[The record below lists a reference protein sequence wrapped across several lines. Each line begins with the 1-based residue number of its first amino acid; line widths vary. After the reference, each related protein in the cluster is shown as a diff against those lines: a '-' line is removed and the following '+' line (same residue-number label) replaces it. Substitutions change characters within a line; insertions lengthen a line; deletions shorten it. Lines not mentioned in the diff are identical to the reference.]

1 MLENYTDRAKDMMS
15 DAQNILRRYKHSQL
29 DTEHLLIAMLEDN
42 DGIVTKI
49 LGHLNTDIGIV
60 KRVIETNLA
69 STSRTQSSGGREQQI
84 YITPRMK
91 RILDISESE
100 AQRLRDEF
108 VGVEHIF
115 IAIIKEGD
123 SPSSRALATQRV
135 DIERVYQALA
145 HFRKG
150 SRSDSP
156 ASDTGNSIIGKYT
169 RDLTSLAKDG
179 RIDPVIGRSEEVD
192 RVIQV
197 LARRSKNNPVL
208 IGDPGV
214 GKTAIVEGLA
224 QKIVDG
230 AVPEALRGKTLLTL
244 DLGAL
249 IAGAKF
255 RGEFEERLKGV
266 VDAVRE
272 AAGQIILFIDELH
285 TVVGAG
291 AAEGS
296 LDASNLLKPALARG
310 ELQCIGA
317 TTINE
322 YRKYIEKD
330 AALERRF
337 QPVYVG
343 EPSIADTI
351 AIIEGL
357 RPKYEQHHQVKIT
370 DEAIK
375 AAVVLSSRYITER
388 FLPDKAIDLVDEASS
403 KVRMSLSAIP
413 DDIRQMERSL
423 EDLLQRGKDAV
434 ERMAYEDAAR
444 LRDEEH
450 MLRDA
455 YLQRRREWEDTTGV
469 HRVVGEND
477 IAGVVA
483 RITGV
488 PVQRM
493 LEEEAAKLLHLEDRL
508 HERVVGQER
517 AISALA
523 EAIRR
528 SRVGLSDSKRPIGS
542 FLFLGPTG
550 VGKTEVAKG
559 LAELLFDD
567 EGALVRVDMSEY
579 MEKHSVAR
587 LIGAPPGYVGHEDG
601 GQLTEAVRKRPYR
614 VVLLDEIEKAHP
626 DVWNILLQILD
637 DGRLTDGHGR
647 VVSFRNTVILMT
659 SNIGSQEIQDAIRSG
674 IDPEKAALRALT
686 GVIRPELINRI
697 DEIIPFSGLTEDD
710 LLKIV
715 NLLLSK
721 TVMALSERNIH
732 ISFTSE
738 AKRSLV
744 SLGFDP
750 VYGAR
755 PLKRTIQRH
764 VDNLL
769 STAILRGDIKPGDS
783 VTFDVGDTSPFE
795 IQLATKQG

>member
-1 MLENYTDRAKDMMS
+1 MLENYTDRAKDLMS

-29 DTEHLLIAMLEDN
+29 DTEHLLVAMLEDT
-42 DGIVTKI
+42 DGIVTKL
-49 LGHLNTDIGIV
+49 LGHLNTDITAV

-91 RILDISESE
+91 RILDISETE

-123 SPSSRALATQRV
+123 SASSRALSAQRV
-135 DIERVYQALA
+135 DLERVYQALA
-145 HFRKG
+145 QLRKG
-150 SRSDSP
+150 TRSDSP
-156 ASDTGNSIIGKYT
+156 AADVGNSIIGRYT
-169 RDLTSLAKDG
+169 RDLTALAKAG
-179 RIDPVIGRSEEVD
+179 RIDPVIGRSDEVD

-230 AVPEALRGKTLLTL
+230 AVPDALRGKTLLTL

-266 VDAVRE
+266 VDAVRD

-343 EPSIADTI
+343 EPTIVDTI

-375 AAVVLSSRYITER
+375 AAVLLSSRYITER
-388 FLPDKAIDLVDEASS
+388 FLPDKAIDLVDEAAS
-403 KVRMSLSAIP
+403 KVRMSLSAVP
-413 DDIRQMERSL
+413 VELQQMEKSL
-423 EDLLQRGKDAV
+423 EDLLKRGKDAV
-434 ERMAYEDAAR
+434 DRMAYEEAAQ
-444 LRDEEH
+444 LRDEEAA
-450 MLRDA
+450 LRET
-455 YLQRRREWEDTTGV
+455 YSQHRRDWEDTTGA
-469 HRVVGEND
+469 HRIVGEND

-488 PVQRM
+488 PIQRM

-508 HERVVGQER
+508 HERVIGQDR
-517 AISALA
+517 AITALA

-528 SRVGLSDSKRPIGS
+528 SRVGLSDPKRPIGS

-626 DVWNILLQILD
+626 DVWNILLQVLD
-637 DGRLTDGHGR
+637 DGRLTDGQGR

-659 SNIGSQEIQDAIRSG
+659 SNLGSQEIQDAIRSG
-674 IDPEKAALRALT
+674 GDPEKAALRALT
-686 GVIRPELINRI
+686 GIIRPELINRI
-697 DEIIPFSGLTEDD
+697 DEIIPFAGLTEGD

-715 NLLLSK
+715 DLLLQRTIS
-721 TVMALSERNIH
+721 ALLERSITL
-732 ISFTSE
+732 SFTPE
-738 AKRSLV
+738 AKQSLV
-744 SLGFDP
+744 TLGFDP

-755 PLKRTIQRH
+755 PLKRTIQRQ
-764 VDNLL
+764 VDNVL
-769 STAILRGDIKPGDS
+769 STAILRGDVKPND
-783 VTFDVGDTSPFE
+783 VVVFDVGADRPFE
-795 IQLATKQG
+795 IHIQNR

>member
-1 MLENYTDRAKDMMS
+1 MLENYTDRAKDLMS

-29 DTEHLLIAMLEDN
+29 DTEHLLVAMLEDT
-42 DGIVTKI
+42 DGIVTKL
-49 LGHLNTDIGIV
+49 LGHLNTDITAV

-123 SPSSRALATQRV
+123 SASSRALSAQRV
-135 DIERVYQALA
+135 DLERVYQALA
-145 HFRKG
+145 QLRKG
-150 SRSDSP
+150 TRSDSP
-156 ASDTGNSIIGKYT
+156 TADVGNSIIGRYT
-169 RDLTSLAKDG
+169 RDLTALAKAG
-179 RIDPVIGRSEEVD
+179 RIDPVIGRSDEVD

-230 AVPEALRGKTLLTL
+230 AVPDALRGKTLLTL

-266 VDAVRE
+266 VDAVRD

-343 EPSIADTI
+343 EPTIVDTI

-375 AAVVLSSRYITER
+375 AAVLLSSRYITER
-388 FLPDKAIDLVDEASS
+388 FLPDKAIDLVDEAAS
-403 KVRMSLSAIP
+403 KVRMSLSAVP
-413 DDIRQMERSL
+413 VELQQMEKSL
-423 EDLLQRGKDAV
+423 EDLLKRGKDAV
-434 ERMAYEDAAR
+434 DRMAYEEAAQ
-444 LRDEEH
+444 LRDEEAA
-450 MLRDA
+450 LRET
-455 YLQRRREWEDTTGV
+455 YSQHRRDWEDTTGA
-469 HRVVGEND
+469 HRIVGEND

-488 PVQRM
+488 PIQRM

-508 HERVVGQER
+508 HERVIGQER
-517 AISALA
+517 AITALA

-528 SRVGLSDSKRPIGS
+528 SRVGLSDPKRPIGS

-626 DVWNILLQILD
+626 DVWNILLQVLD
-637 DGRLTDGHGR
+637 DGRLTDGQGR
-647 VVSFRNTVILMT
+647 VVSCRNTVILMT
-659 SNIGSQEIQDAIRSG
+659 SNLGSQEIQDAIRSG
-674 IDPEKAALRALT
+674 GDPEKAALRALT
-686 GVIRPELINRI
+686 GIIRPELINRI
-697 DEIIPFSGLTEDD
+697 DEIIPFAGLTESD

-715 NLLLSK
+715 DLLLQRTIS
-721 TVMALSERNIH
+721 ALLERSITL
-732 ISFTSE
+732 SFTPE
-738 AKRSLV
+738 AKQSLV
-744 SLGFDP
+744 TLGFDP

-755 PLKRTIQRH
+755 PLKRTIQRQ
-764 VDNLL
+764 VDNVL
-769 STAILRGDIKPGDS
+769 STAILRGDVKPND
-783 VTFDVGDTSPFE
+783 VVVFDVGADRPFDIH
-795 IQLATKQG
+795 IQNR

>member
-1 MLENYTDRAKDMMS
+1 MLENYTDRAKDLMS

-29 DTEHLLIAMLEDN
+29 DTEHLLVAMLEDT
-42 DGIVTKI
+42 DGIVTKL
-49 LGHLNTDIGIV
+49 LGNLNTDITSV

-123 SPSSRALATQRV
+123 SASSRALIAQRV

-145 HFRKG
+145 QLRKG
-150 SRSDSP
+150 TRSDSP
-156 ASDTGNSIIGKYT
+156 AADVGNSIIGRYT
-169 RDLTSLAKDG
+169 RDLTALAKAG
-179 RIDPVIGRSEEVD
+179 RIDPVIGRSDEVD

-230 AVPEALRGKTLLTL
+230 AVPDALRGKTLLTL

-266 VDAVRE
+266 VDAVRD

-343 EPSIADTI
+343 EPTIDDTI

-375 AAVVLSSRYITER
+375 AAVLLSSRYITER
-388 FLPDKAIDLVDEASS
+388 FLPDKAIDLVDEAAS
-403 KVRMSLSAIP
+403 KVRMSLSAVP
-413 DDIRQMERSL
+413 VELQQMEKSL
-423 EDLLQRGKDAV
+423 EDLLKRGKDAV
-434 ERMAYEDAAR
+434 DRMAYEEAAR
-444 LRDEEH
+444 LRDEEAA
-450 MLRDA
+450 LRET
-455 YLQRRREWEDTTGV
+455 YSQHRRDWEDSTGANKI
-469 HRVVGEND
+469 VGEND

-488 PVQRM
+488 PIQRM

-508 HERVVGQER
+508 HERVIGQDR
-517 AISALA
+517 AITALA

-528 SRVGLSDSKRPIGS
+528 SRVGLSDPKRPIGS

-626 DVWNILLQILD
+626 DVWNILLQVLD
-637 DGRLTDGHGR
+637 DGRLTDGQGR

-659 SNIGSQEIQDAIRSG
+659 SNLGSQEIQDAIRSG
-674 IDPEKAALRALT
+674 GDPEKAALRALT
-686 GVIRPELINRI
+686 GIIRPELINRI
-697 DEIIPFSGLTEDD
+697 DEIIPFAGLTEND
-710 LLKIV
+710 LLKIID
-715 NLLLSK
+715 LLLQRTIS
-721 TVMALSERNIH
+721 ALLERSITL
-732 ISFTSE
+732 SFTAE
-738 AKRSLV
+738 AKQSLV
-744 SLGFDP
+744 TLGFDP

-755 PLKRTIQRH
+755 PLKRTIQRQ
-764 VDNLL
+764 VDNVL
-769 STAILRGDIKPGDS
+769 STAILRGDVKPND
-783 VTFDVGDTSPFE
+783 VVLFDVGTERPFE
-795 IQLATKQG
+795 IRIQNR

>member
-1 MLENYTDRAKDMMS
+1 MLENYTDRAKDLMS
-15 DAQNILRRYKHSQL
+15 DAQSILRRYKHSQL
-29 DTEHLLIAMLEDN
+29 DTEHLLVAMLEDT
-42 DGIVTKI
+42 DGIVTKL
-49 LGHLNTDIGIV
+49 LGHLNTDITAV

-91 RILDISESE
+91 RILDISETE

-123 SPSSRALATQRV
+123 SASSRALSAQRV
-135 DIERVYQALA
+135 DLERVYQALA
-145 HFRKG
+145 QLRKG
-150 SRSDSP
+150 TRSDSP
-156 ASDTGNSIIGKYT
+156 AADVGNSIIGRYT
-169 RDLTSLAKDG
+169 RDLTALAKAG
-179 RIDPVIGRSEEVD
+179 RIDPVIGRSDEVD

-230 AVPEALRGKTLLTL
+230 AVPDALRGKTLLTL

-266 VDAVRE
+266 VDAVRD

-343 EPSIADTI
+343 EPTIVDTI

-375 AAVVLSSRYITER
+375 AAVLLSSRYITER
-388 FLPDKAIDLVDEASS
+388 FLPDKAIDLVDEAAS
-403 KVRMSLSAIP
+403 KVRMSLSAVP
-413 DDIRQMERSL
+413 VELQQMEKSL
-423 EDLLQRGKDAV
+423 EDLLKRGKDAV
-434 ERMAYEDAAR
+434 DRMAYEEAAQ
-444 LRDEEH
+444 LRDEEAA
-450 MLRDA
+450 LRET
-455 YLQRRREWEDTTGV
+455 YSQHRRDWEDTTGA
-469 HRVVGEND
+469 HRIVGEND

-488 PVQRM
+488 PIQRM

-508 HERVVGQER
+508 HERVVGQDR
-517 AISALA
+517 AITALA

-528 SRVGLSDSKRPIGS
+528 SRVGLSDPKRPIGS

-626 DVWNILLQILD
+626 DVWNILLQVLD
-637 DGRLTDGHGR
+637 DGRLTDGQGR

-659 SNIGSQEIQDAIRSG
+659 SNLGSQEIQDAIRSG
-674 IDPEKAALRALT
+674 GDPEKAALRALT
-686 GVIRPELINRI
+686 GIIRPELINRI
-697 DEIIPFSGLTEDD
+697 DEIIPFAGLTESD

-715 NLLLSK
+715 DLLLQRTIS
-721 TVMALSERNIH
+721 ALLERSITL
-732 ISFTSE
+732 SFTAE
-738 AKRSLV
+738 AKQSLV
-744 SLGFDP
+744 TLGFDP

-755 PLKRTIQRH
+755 PLKRTIQRQ
-764 VDNLL
+764 VDNVL
-769 STAILRGDIKPGDS
+769 STAILRGDVKPND
-783 VTFDVGDTSPFE
+783 VVVFDVGADRPFDIH
-795 IQLATKQG
+795 IQNR

>member
-1 MLENYTDRAKDMMS
+1 MLENYTDRAKDLMS

-29 DTEHLLIAMLEDN
+29 DTEHLLVAMLEDT
-42 DGIVTKI
+42 DGIVTKL
-49 LGHLNTDIGIV
+49 LGQLNTDITAV

-91 RILDISESE
+91 RILDIAESE

-123 SPSSRALATQRV
+123 SPSSRALVAQRV

-145 HFRKG
+145 QLRKG
-150 SRSDSP
+150 TRSDSP
-156 ASDTGNSIIGKYT
+156 AADTGNSIIGRYT
-169 RDLTSLAKDG
+169 RDLTALAKDG

-230 AVPEALRGKTLLTL
+230 AVPDALRGKTLLTL

-266 VDAVRE
+266 VDAVRD

-343 EPSIADTI
+343 EPTIDDTI

-375 AAVVLSSRYITER
+375 AAVLLSSRYITDR
-388 FLPDKAIDLVDEASS
+388 FLPDKAIDLVDEAAS
-403 KVRMSLSAIP
+403 KVRMSLSAVPIELQ
-413 DDIRQMERSL
+413 QMEKSL
-423 EDLLQRGKDAV
+423 EDLLKRGKDAV
-434 ERMAYEDAAR
+434 DRMAYEEAAQ
-444 LRDEEH
+444 LRDEESA
-450 MLRDA
+450 LRET
-455 YLQRRREWEDTTGV
+455 YSKRRREWEDTTGV
-469 HRVVGEND
+469 HRIVGEND

-488 PVQRM
+488 PIQRM

-508 HERVVGQER
+508 HERVIGQDR
-517 AISALA
+517 AITALA

-528 SRVGLSDSKRPIGS
+528 SRVGLSDPKRPIGS

-626 DVWNILLQILD
+626 DVWNILLQVLD

-659 SNIGSQEIQDAIRSG
+659 SNIGSQEIQDAIRAG
-674 IDPEKAALRALT
+674 RDPEKAALSALT

-697 DEIIPFSGLTEDD
+697 DEIIPFAGLTEND

-715 NLLLSK
+715 DLLLLR
-721 TVMALSERNIH
+721 TVAALAERSITL
-732 ISFTSE
+732 SFTAE
-738 AKRSLV
+738 AKQSLV
-744 SLGFDP
+744 TLGFDP

-755 PLKRTIQRH
+755 PLRRTIQRH

-769 STAILRGDIKPGDS
+769 STAILRGDVKPGDA
-783 VTFDVGDTSPFE
+783 VTFDVGTEKPFHLQ
-795 IQLATKQG
+795 IHNRS

>member
-1 MLENYTDRAKDMMS
+1 MLENYTDRAKDLMS

-29 DTEHLLIAMLEDN
+29 DTEHLLVAMLEDT
-42 DGIVTKI
+42 DGIVTKL
-49 LGHLNTDIGIV
+49 LGHLNTDITAV
-60 KRVIETNLA
+60 KGVIETNLA

-91 RILDISESE
+91 RILDIAESE

-123 SPSSRALATQRV
+123 SPSSRALVAQRV

-145 HFRKG
+145 QLRKG
-150 SRSDSP
+150 TRSDSP
-156 ASDTGNSIIGKYT
+156 AADVGNSIIGRYT
-169 RDLTSLAKDG
+169 RDLTALAKAG

-230 AVPEALRGKTLLTL
+230 AVPDALRGKTLLTL

-266 VDAVRE
+266 VDAVRD

-343 EPSIADTI
+343 EPTIVDTI

-375 AAVVLSSRYITER
+375 AAVLLSSRYITDR
-388 FLPDKAIDLVDEASS
+388 FLPDKAIDLVDEAAS
-403 KVRMSLSAIP
+403 KVRMSLSAVP
-413 DDIRQMERSL
+413 VELQQMEKSL
-423 EDLLQRGKDAV
+423 EDLLKRGKDAV
-434 ERMAYEDAAR
+434 DRMAYEEAAQ
-444 LRDEEH
+444 LRDEESA
-450 MLRDA
+450 LRET
-455 YLQRRREWEDTTGV
+455 YSKRRREWEDTTGV
-469 HRVVGEND
+469 HRIVGEND

-488 PVQRM
+488 PIQRM

-508 HERVVGQER
+508 HERVIGQDR
-517 AISALA
+517 AITALA

-528 SRVGLSDSKRPIGS
+528 SRVGLSDPKRPIGS

-626 DVWNILLQILD
+626 DVWNILLQVLD

-659 SNIGSQEIQDAIRSG
+659 SNIGSQEIQDAIRAG
-674 IDPEKAALRALT
+674 RDPEKAALSALT
-686 GVIRPELINRI
+686 GIIRPELINRI
-697 DEIIPFSGLTEDD
+697 DEIIPFAGLTEND

-715 NLLLSK
+715 DLMLLR
-721 TVMALSERNIH
+721 TVAALAERSITL
-732 ISFTSE
+732 SFTAE
-738 AKRSLV
+738 AKQSLV
-744 SLGFDP
+744 TLGFDP

-755 PLKRTIQRH
+755 PLRRTIQRH

-769 STAILRGDIKPGDS
+769 STAILRGDVKPGDA
-783 VTFDVGDTSPFE
+783 VTFDVGADKPFHLQ
-795 IQLATKQG
+795 IHNR

>member
-29 DTEHLLIAMLEDN
+29 DTEHLLIAMLEDT
-42 DGIVTKI
+42 DGIITKI
-49 LGHLNTDIGIV
+49 LSHLHTDIVAV

-91 RILDISESE
+91 RILDIAESE

-115 IAIIKEGD
+115 IAIMKEGD
-123 SPSSRALATQRV
+123 SPSSRALTNQRV

-145 HFRKG
+145 QIRKG
-150 SRSDSP
+150 SRSDSTAADP
-156 ASDTGNSIIGKYT
+156 GNSILGKYT
-169 RDLTSLAKDG
+169 RDLTALAKEG
-179 RIDPVIGRSEEVD
+179 RIDPVIGRNEEVD

-197 LARRSKNNPVL
+197 LGRRSKNNPVL

-266 VDAVRE
+266 VDAVRD
-272 AAGQIILFIDELH
+272 AAGQVVLFIDELH

-343 EPSIADTI
+343 EPSVDDTI
-351 AIIEGL
+351 AIIQGL

-375 AAVVLSSRYITER
+375 AAVLLSSRYITER
-388 FLPDKAIDLVDEASS
+388 FLPDKAIDLVDEAAS
-403 KVRMSLSAIP
+403 KVRMSLSAMP
-413 DDIRQMERSL
+413 DELLQMEKSL
-423 EDLLQRGKDAV
+423 DDLLQRGKDAV
-434 ERMAYEDAAR
+434 DRMAYEDAAK

-450 MLRDA
+450 ALREN
-455 YLQRRREWEDTTGV
+455 YLQRRRIWEDTTGV
-469 HRVVGEND
+469 HRIVGEND

-488 PVQRM
+488 PIQRM

-508 HERVVGQER
+508 HERVIGQDR

-528 SRVGLSDSKRPIGS
+528 SRVGLSDPRRPIGS

-567 EGALVRVDMSEY
+567 GGALVRVDMSEY

-587 LIGAPPGYVGHEDG
+587 LIGAPPGYVGHEEG

-626 DVWNILLQILD
+626 DVWNILLQVLD
-637 DGRLTDGHGR
+637 DGRLTDGQGR
-647 VVSFRNTVILMT
+647 IVSFRNTVILMT
-659 SNIGSQEIQDAIRSG
+659 SNLGSHEIQEAIKSG
-674 IDPEKAALRALT
+674 DDPEKAALRALT
-686 GVIRPELINRI
+686 GIIRPELINRI
-697 DEIIPFSGLTEDD
+697 DEIIPFAGLTEAD

-715 NLLLSK
+715 DLLLSR
-721 TVMALSERNIH
+721 TVAALAERKITL
-732 ISFTSE
+732 SFTSA
-738 AKRSLV
+738 AKHSLV
-744 SLGFDP
+744 SMGFDP

-755 PLKRTIQRH
+755 PLKRTIQRQ

-769 STAILRGDIKPGDS
+769 STAILRGDVKPGDD
-783 VTFDVGDTSPFE
+783 VLFDVGTDRLFE
-795 IQLATKQG
+795 ITRNNN

>member
-1 MLENYTDRAKDMMS
+1 MLENYTDRAKDLMS

-29 DTEHLLIAMLEDN
+29 DTEHLLVAMLEDT
-42 DGIVTKI
+42 DGIVTKL
-49 LGHLNTDIGIV
+49 LGHLNTDITAV

-91 RILDISESE
+91 RILDIAESE

-123 SPSSRALATQRV
+123 SPSSRALVAQRV

-145 HFRKG
+145 QLRKG
-150 SRSDSP
+150 TRSDSP
-156 ASDTGNSIIGKYT
+156 AADTGNSIIGRYT
-169 RDLTSLAKDG
+169 RDLTALAKDG

-230 AVPEALRGKTLLTL
+230 AVPDALRGKTLLTL

-266 VDAVRE
+266 VDAVRD

-343 EPSIADTI
+343 EPTINDTI

-375 AAVVLSSRYITER
+375 AAVLLSSRYITDR
-388 FLPDKAIDLVDEASS
+388 FLPDKAIDLVDEAAS
-403 KVRMSLSAIP
+403 KVRMSLSAVPIELQ
-413 DDIRQMERSL
+413 QMEKSL
-423 EDLLQRGKDAV
+423 EDLLKRGKDAV
-434 ERMAYEDAAR
+434 DRMAYEEAAQ
-444 LRDEEH
+444 LRDEESA
-450 MLRDA
+450 LRET
-455 YLQRRREWEDTTGV
+455 YSKRRRDWDDTTGA
-469 HRVVGEND
+469 HRIVGEND

-488 PVQRM
+488 PIQRM

-508 HERVVGQER
+508 HERVIGQDR
-517 AISALA
+517 AITALA

-528 SRVGLSDSKRPIGS
+528 SRVGLSDPKRPIGS

-626 DVWNILLQILD
+626 DVWNILLQVLD

-659 SNIGSQEIQDAIRSG
+659 SNIGSQEIQDAIRAG
-674 IDPEKAALRALT
+674 RDPEKAALSALT

-697 DEIIPFSGLTEDD
+697 DEIIPFAGLTEND

-715 NLLLSK
+715 DLLLLR
-721 TVMALSERNIH
+721 TVAALAERSITL
-732 ISFTSE
+732 SFTAE
-738 AKRSLV
+738 AKQSLV
-744 SLGFDP
+744 TLGFDP

-755 PLKRTIQRH
+755 PLRRTIQRH

-769 STAILRGDIKPGDS
+769 STAILRGDVKPGDA
-783 VTFDVGDTSPFE
+783 VTFDVGTEKPFHLQ
-795 IQLATKQG
+795 IHNRS

>member
-1 MLENYTDRAKDMMS
+1 MLENYTDRAKDLMS
-15 DAQNILRRYKHSQL
+15 DAQNVLRRYKHSQL

-49 LGHLNTDIGIV
+49 LGHLNTDISVV
-60 KRVIETNLA
+60 KRVVETNLA
-69 STSRTQSSGGREQQI
+69 STSRTQTSGGREQQI

-91 RILDISESE
+91 RILDIAEGE

-123 SPSSRALATQRV
+123 SPSSRALTTQRV
-135 DIERVYQALA
+135 DIERVYQVLA
-145 HFRKG
+145 QLRKNV
-150 SRSDSP
+150 RSDSP
-156 ASDTGNSIIGKYT
+156 TVDAGNSIIGKYT
-169 RDLTSLAKDG
+169 RDLTALAKDG
-179 RIDPVIGRSEEVD
+179 RIDPVIGRGEEVD
-192 RVIQV
+192 RVVQV

-266 VDAVRE
+266 VDAVRD

-343 EPSIADTI
+343 EPSITDSI

-375 AAVVLSSRYITER
+375 AAVILSSRYITER

-413 DDIRQMERSL
+413 DDIRQMEKTL

-450 MLRDA
+450 SLRES
-455 YLQRRREWEDTTGV
+455 YLECLREWEDTTGV

-477 IAGVVA
+477 IAAVVA

-493 LEEEAAKLLHLEDRL
+493 LEEEASKLLHLEDRL
-508 HERVVGQER
+508 HERVIGQNR

-528 SRVGLSDSKRPIGS
+528 SRVGLSDPKRPIGS

-567 EGALVRVDMSEY
+567 EAALVRVDMSEY

-614 VVLLDEIEKAHP
+614 IVLLDEIEKAHP
-626 DVWNILLQILD
+626 DVWNILLQVLD
-637 DGRLTDGHGR
+637 DGRLTDGQGR

-659 SNIGSQEIQDAIRSG
+659 SNLGSHEIQEAIRSG
-674 IDPEKAALRALT
+674 ADPEKAALRAIN

-697 DEIIPFSGLTEDD
+697 DEIIPFTGLTEED
-710 LLKIV
+710 LFKIV

-721 TVMALSERNIH
+721 TVLALSERDIALS
-732 ISFTSE
+732 ITPA
-738 AKRSLV
+738 AKSSLV
-744 SLGFDP
+744 HLGFDP

-783 VTFDVGDTSPFE
+783 VLFDTDDVKPFE
-795 IQLATKQG
+795 LKVENR

>member
-1 MLENYTDRAKDMMS
+1 MLENYTDRAKDLMS

-29 DTEHLLIAMLEDN
+29 DTEHLLVAMLEDT
-42 DGIVTKI
+42 DGIVTKL
-49 LGHLNTDIGIV
+49 LGQLNTDITAV

-91 RILDISESE
+91 RILDIAESE

-123 SPSSRALATQRV
+123 SPSSRALVAQRV
-135 DIERVYQALA
+135 DIERVYHALA
-145 HFRKG
+145 QLRKG
-150 SRSDSP
+150 TRSDSP
-156 ASDTGNSIIGKYT
+156 AADTGNSIIGRYT
-169 RDLTSLAKDG
+169 RDLTALAKQG

-230 AVPEALRGKTLLTL
+230 AVPDALRGKTLLTL

-266 VDAVRE
+266 VDAVRD

-343 EPSIADTI
+343 EPTIVDTI

-375 AAVVLSSRYITER
+375 AAVLLSSRYITDR
-388 FLPDKAIDLVDEASS
+388 FLPDKAIDLVDEAAS
-403 KVRMSLSAIP
+403 KVRMSLSAVP
-413 DDIRQMERSL
+413 VELQQMEKSL
-423 EDLLQRGKDAV
+423 EDLLKRGKDAV
-434 ERMAYEDAAR
+434 DQMAYEEAAQ
-444 LRDEEH
+444 LRDEESA
-450 MLRDA
+450 LRET
-455 YLQRRREWEDTTGV
+455 YSKRRRDWEDTTGV
-469 HRVVGEND
+469 NRIVGEND

-488 PVQRM
+488 PIQRM

-508 HERVVGQER
+508 HERVIGQDR
-517 AISALA
+517 AITALA

-528 SRVGLSDSKRPIGS
+528 SRVGLSDPKRPIGS

-626 DVWNILLQILD
+626 DVWNILLQVLD

-659 SNIGSQEIQDAIRSG
+659 SNIGSQEIQDAIRAG
-674 IDPEKAALRALT
+674 RDPEKAALSALT

-697 DEIIPFSGLTEDD
+697 DEIIPFAGLTESD
-710 LLKIV
+710 LLKIIDLM
-715 NLLLSK
+715 LLR
-721 TVMALSERNIH
+721 TVAALAEQSITL
-732 ISFTSE
+732 SFTAE
-738 AKRSLV
+738 AKQSLV
-744 SLGFDP
+744 TLGFDP

-755 PLKRTIQRH
+755 PLRRTIQRH

-769 STAILRGDIKPGDS
+769 STAILRGDVKPGDAI
-783 VTFDVGDTSPFE
+783 TFDIGADRPFHLQ
-795 IQLATKQG
+795 IHNRS

>member
-1 MLENYTDRAKDMMS
+1 MLENYTDRAKDLMS

-29 DTEHLLIAMLEDN
+29 DTEHLLVAMLEDT
-42 DGIVTKI
+42 DGIVTKL
-49 LGHLNTDIGIV
+49 LGNLNTDITAV

-123 SPSSRALATQRV
+123 SPSSRALIAQRV

-145 HFRKG
+145 QLRKG
-150 SRSDSP
+150 TRSDSP
-156 ASDTGNSIIGKYT
+156 AADVGNSIIGRYT
-169 RDLTSLAKDG
+169 RDLTALAKAG
-179 RIDPVIGRSEEVD
+179 RIDPVIGRSDEVD

-230 AVPEALRGKTLLTL
+230 AVPDALRGKTLLTL

-266 VDAVRE
+266 VDAVRD

-343 EPSIADTI
+343 EPTLDDTI

-375 AAVVLSSRYITER
+375 AAVLLSSRYITER
-388 FLPDKAIDLVDEASS
+388 FLPDKAIDLVDEAAS
-403 KVRMSLSAIP
+403 KVRMSLSAVP
-413 DDIRQMERSL
+413 VELQQMEKSL
-423 EDLLQRGKDAV
+423 EDLLKRGKDAV
-434 ERMAYEDAAR
+434 DRMAYEEAAQ
-444 LRDEEH
+444 LRDEEAA
-450 MLRDA
+450 LRET
-455 YLQRRREWEDTTGV
+455 YSQHRRDWEDTTGA
-469 HRVVGEND
+469 HRIVGEND

-488 PVQRM
+488 PIQRM

-508 HERVVGQER
+508 HERVIGQER
-517 AISALA
+517 AITALA

-528 SRVGLSDSKRPIGS
+528 SRVGLSDPKRPIGS

-579 MEKHSVAR
+579 MEKHSVSR

-626 DVWNILLQILD
+626 DVWNILLQVLD
-637 DGRLTDGHGR
+637 DGRLTDGQGR

-659 SNIGSQEIQDAIRSG
+659 SNLGSQEIQDAIRSG
-674 IDPEKAALRALT
+674 GDPEKAALRALT
-686 GVIRPELINRI
+686 GIIRPELINRI
-697 DEIIPFSGLTEDD
+697 DEIIPFAGLTEND

-715 NLLLSK
+715 DLLLQRTIS
-721 TVMALSERNIH
+721 ALLERSITL
-732 ISFTSE
+732 SFTAE
-738 AKRSLV
+738 AKQSLV
-744 SLGFDP
+744 TLGFDP

-755 PLKRTIQRH
+755 PLKRTIQRQ
-764 VDNLL
+764 VDNVL
-769 STAILRGDIKPGDS
+769 STAILRGDVKPND
-783 VTFDVGDTSPFE
+783 VVVFDVGADRPFE
-795 IQLATKQG
+795 IRIQNR

>member
-1 MLENYTDRAKDMMS
+1 MLENYTDRAKDLMS

-29 DTEHLLIAMLEDN
+29 DTEHLLVAMLEDT
-42 DGIVTKI
+42 DGIVTKL
-49 LGHLNTDIGIV
+49 LGHLNTDITAV

-123 SPSSRALATQRV
+123 SASSRALSAQRV

-145 HFRKG
+145 QLRKG
-150 SRSDSP
+150 TRSDSP
-156 ASDTGNSIIGKYT
+156 AADVGNSIIGRYT
-169 RDLTSLAKDG
+169 RDLTALAKAG
-179 RIDPVIGRSEEVD
+179 RIDPVIGRSDEVD

-230 AVPEALRGKTLLTL
+230 AVPDALRGKTLLTL

-266 VDAVRE
+266 VDAVRD

-343 EPSIADTI
+343 EPTIVDTI

-375 AAVVLSSRYITER
+375 AAVLLSSRYITER
-388 FLPDKAIDLVDEASS
+388 FLPDKAIDLVDEAAS
-403 KVRMSLSAIP
+403 KVRMSLSAVP
-413 DDIRQMERSL
+413 VELQQMEKSL
-423 EDLLQRGKDAV
+423 EDLLKRGKDAV
-434 ERMAYEDAAR
+434 DRMAYEEAAR
-444 LRDEEH
+444 LRDEEAA
-450 MLRDA
+450 LRET
-455 YLQRRREWEDTTGV
+455 YSQHRRNWEDTTGA
-469 HRVVGEND
+469 HRIVGEND

-488 PVQRM
+488 PIQRM

-508 HERVVGQER
+508 HERVIGQDR
-517 AISALA
+517 AITALA

-528 SRVGLSDSKRPIGS
+528 SRVGLSDPKRPIGS

-626 DVWNILLQILD
+626 DVWNILLQVLD
-637 DGRLTDGHGR
+637 DGRLTDGQGR

-659 SNIGSQEIQDAIRSG
+659 SNLGSQEIQDAIRSG
-674 IDPEKAALRALT
+674 GDPEKAALRALT
-686 GVIRPELINRI
+686 GIIRPELINRI
-697 DEIIPFSGLTEDD
+697 DEIIPFAGLTEND

-715 NLLLSK
+715 DLLLQRTIS
-721 TVMALSERNIH
+721 ALLERSITL
-732 ISFTSE
+732 SFTAE
-738 AKRSLV
+738 AKQSLV
-744 SLGFDP
+744 TLGFDP

-755 PLKRTIQRH
+755 PLKRTIQRQ
-764 VDNLL
+764 VDNVL
-769 STAILRGDIKPGDS
+769 STAILRGDVKPND
-783 VTFDVGDTSPFE
+783 VVVFDVGADRPFDIH
-795 IQLATKQG
+795 IQNR

>member
-1 MLENYTDRAKDMMS
+1 MLENYTDRAKDLMS

-29 DTEHLLIAMLEDN
+29 DTEHLLVAMLEDT
-42 DGIVTKI
+42 DGIVTKL
-49 LGHLNTDIGIV
+49 LGHLNTDITAV

-123 SPSSRALATQRV
+123 SASSRALSAQRV
-135 DIERVYQALA
+135 DLERVYQALA
-145 HFRKG
+145 QLRKG
-150 SRSDSP
+150 TRSDSP
-156 ASDTGNSIIGKYT
+156 AADVGNSIIGRYT
-169 RDLTSLAKDG
+169 RDLTALAKAG
-179 RIDPVIGRSEEVD
+179 RIDPVIGRSDEVD

-230 AVPEALRGKTLLTL
+230 AVPDALRGKTLLTL

-266 VDAVRE
+266 VDAVRD

-343 EPSIADTI
+343 EPTIDDTI

-375 AAVVLSSRYITER
+375 AAVLLSSRYITER
-388 FLPDKAIDLVDEASS
+388 FLPDKAIDLVDEAAS
-403 KVRMSLSAIP
+403 KVRMSLSAVP
-413 DDIRQMERSL
+413 VELQQMEKSL
-423 EDLLQRGKDAV
+423 EDLLKRGKDAV
-434 ERMAYEDAAR
+434 DRMAYEEAAR
-444 LRDEEH
+444 LRDEEAA
-450 MLRDA
+450 LRET
-455 YLQRRREWEDTTGV
+455 YSQHRRDWEDSTGANKI
-469 HRVVGEND
+469 VGEND

-488 PVQRM
+488 PIQRM

-508 HERVVGQER
+508 HERVIGQER
-517 AISALA
+517 AITALA

-528 SRVGLSDSKRPIGS
+528 SRVGLSDPKRPIGS

-567 EGALVRVDMSEY
+567 EGAIVRVDMSEY
-579 MEKHSVAR
+579 MEKHSVSR

-626 DVWNILLQILD
+626 DVWNILLQVLD
-637 DGRLTDGHGR
+637 DGRLTDGQGR

-659 SNIGSQEIQDAIRSG
+659 SNLGSQEIQDAIRSG
-674 IDPEKAALRALT
+674 GDPEKAALRALT
-686 GVIRPELINRI
+686 GIIRPELINRI
-697 DEIIPFSGLTEDD
+697 DEIIPFAGLTEND

-715 NLLLSK
+715 DLLLQRTIS
-721 TVMALSERNIH
+721 ALLERSITL
-732 ISFTSE
+732 SFTAE
-738 AKRSLV
+738 AKQSLV
-744 SLGFDP
+744 TLGFDP

-755 PLKRTIQRH
+755 PLKRTIQRQ
-764 VDNLL
+764 VDNVL
-769 STAILRGDIKPGDS
+769 STAILRGDVKPND
-783 VTFDVGDTSPFE
+783 VVVFDVGEDRPFE
-795 IQLATKQG
+795 IRIQNR

>member
-1 MLENYTDRAKDMMS
+1 MLENYTDRAKDLMS

-29 DTEHLLIAMLEDN
+29 DTEHLLVAMLEDT
-42 DGIVTKI
+42 DGIVTKL
-49 LGHLNTDIGIV
+49 LGHLNTDITAV

-123 SPSSRALATQRV
+123 SASSRALSAQRV
-135 DIERVYQALA
+135 DLERVYQALA
-145 HFRKG
+145 QLRKG
-150 SRSDSP
+150 TRSDSP
-156 ASDTGNSIIGKYT
+156 AADVGNSIIGRYT
-169 RDLTSLAKDG
+169 RDLTALAKAG
-179 RIDPVIGRSEEVD
+179 RIDPVIGRSDEVD

-230 AVPEALRGKTLLTL
+230 AVPDALRGKTLLTL

-266 VDAVRE
+266 VDAVRD

-343 EPSIADTI
+343 EPTIVDTI

-375 AAVVLSSRYITER
+375 AAVLLSSRYITER
-388 FLPDKAIDLVDEASS
+388 FLPDKAIDLVDEAAS
-403 KVRMSLSAIP
+403 KVRMSLSAVP
-413 DDIRQMERSL
+413 VELQQMEKSL
-423 EDLLQRGKDAV
+423 EDLLKRGKDAV
-434 ERMAYEDAAR
+434 DRMAYEEAAQ
-444 LRDEEH
+444 LRDEEAA
-450 MLRDA
+450 LRET
-455 YLQRRREWEDTTGV
+455 YSQHRRDWEDTTGA
-469 HRVVGEND
+469 HRIVGEND

-488 PVQRM
+488 PIQRM

-508 HERVVGQER
+508 HERVIGQER
-517 AISALA
+517 AITALA

-528 SRVGLSDSKRPIGS
+528 SRVGLSDPKRPIGS

-626 DVWNILLQILD
+626 DVWNILLQVLD
-637 DGRLTDGHGR
+637 DGRLTDGQGR

-659 SNIGSQEIQDAIRSG
+659 SNLGSQEIQDAIRSDG
-674 IDPEKAALRALT
+674 DPEKAALRALT
-686 GVIRPELINRI
+686 GIIRPELINRI
-697 DEIIPFSGLTEDD
+697 DEIIPFAGLTEND

-715 NLLLSK
+715 DLLLQRTIS
-721 TVMALSERNIH
+721 ALLERSITL
-732 ISFTSE
+732 SFTAE
-738 AKRSLV
+738 AKQSLV
-744 SLGFDP
+744 TLGFDP

-755 PLKRTIQRH
+755 PLKRTIQRQ
-764 VDNLL
+764 VDNVL
-769 STAILRGDIKPGDS
+769 STAILRGDVKPND
-783 VTFDVGDTSPFE
+783 VVVFDVGADRPFDIH
-795 IQLATKQG
+795 IQNR

>member
-1 MLENYTDRAKDMMS
+1 MLENYTDRAKDLMS

-29 DTEHLLIAMLEDN
+29 DTEHLLVAMLEDT
-42 DGIVTKI
+42 DGIVTKL
-49 LGHLNTDIGIV
+49 LGNLNTDITAV

-123 SPSSRALATQRV
+123 SPSSRALIAQRV

-145 HFRKG
+145 QLRKG
-150 SRSDSP
+150 TRSDSP
-156 ASDTGNSIIGKYT
+156 AADVGNSIIGRYT
-169 RDLTSLAKDG
+169 RDLTALAKAG
-179 RIDPVIGRSEEVD
+179 RIDPVIGRSDEVD

-230 AVPEALRGKTLLTL
+230 AVPDALRGKTLLTL

-266 VDAVRE
+266 VDAVRD

-343 EPSIADTI
+343 EPTIDDTI

-375 AAVVLSSRYITER
+375 AAVLLSSRYITER
-388 FLPDKAIDLVDEASS
+388 FLPDKAIDLVDEAAS
-403 KVRMSLSAIP
+403 KVRMSLSAVP
-413 DDIRQMERSL
+413 VELQQMEKSL
-423 EDLLQRGKDAV
+423 EDLLKRGKDAV
-434 ERMAYEDAAR
+434 DRMAYEEAAQ
-444 LRDEEH
+444 LRDEEAA
-450 MLRDA
+450 LRET
-455 YLQRRREWEDTTGV
+455 YSQHRRDWEDTTGA
-469 HRVVGEND
+469 HRIVGEND

-488 PVQRM
+488 PIQRM

-508 HERVVGQER
+508 HERVIGQER
-517 AISALA
+517 AITALA

-528 SRVGLSDSKRPIGS
+528 SRVGLSDPKRPIGS

-579 MEKHSVAR
+579 MEKHSVSR

-626 DVWNILLQILD
+626 DVWNILLQVLD
-637 DGRLTDGHGR
+637 DGRLTDGQGR

-659 SNIGSQEIQDAIRSG
+659 SNLGSQEIQDAIRSG
-674 IDPEKAALRALT
+674 GDPEKAALRALT
-686 GVIRPELINRI
+686 GIIRPELINRI
-697 DEIIPFSGLTEDD
+697 DEIIPFAGLTEND

-715 NLLLSK
+715 DLLLQRTIS
-721 TVMALSERNIH
+721 ALLERSITL
-732 ISFTSE
+732 SFTAE
-738 AKRSLV
+738 AKQSLV
-744 SLGFDP
+744 TLGFDP

-755 PLKRTIQRH
+755 PLKRTIQRQ
-764 VDNLL
+764 VDNVL
-769 STAILRGDIKPGDS
+769 STAILRGDVKPND
-783 VTFDVGDTSPFE
+783 VVVFDVGADRPFE
-795 IQLATKQG
+795 IRIQNR

>member
-1 MLENYTDRAKDMMS
+1 MLENYTDRAKDLMS

-29 DTEHLLIAMLEDN
+29 DTEHLLVAMLEDT
-42 DGIVTKI
+42 DGIVTKL
-49 LGHLNTDIGIV
+49 LGQLNTDITAV

-91 RILDISESE
+91 RILDIAESE

-123 SPSSRALATQRV
+123 SPSSRALVAQRV

-145 HFRKG
+145 QLRKG
-150 SRSDSP
+150 TRSDSL
-156 ASDTGNSIIGKYT
+156 AADTGNSIIGRYT
-169 RDLTSLAKDG
+169 RDLTALAKQG

-230 AVPEALRGKTLLTL
+230 AVPDALRGKTLLTL

-266 VDAVRE
+266 VDAVRD

-343 EPSIADTI
+343 EPTIVDTI

-375 AAVVLSSRYITER
+375 AAVLLSSRYITDR
-388 FLPDKAIDLVDEASS
+388 FLPDKAIDLVDEAAS
-403 KVRMSLSAIP
+403 KVRMSLSAVP
-413 DDIRQMERSL
+413 VELQQMEKSL
-423 EDLLQRGKDAV
+423 EDLLKRGKDAV
-434 ERMAYEDAAR
+434 DRMAYEEAAQ
-444 LRDEEH
+444 LRDEESA
-450 MLRDA
+450 LRET
-455 YLQRRREWEDTTGV
+455 YSKRRRDWEDTTGV
-469 HRVVGEND
+469 NRIVGEND

-488 PVQRM
+488 PIQRM

-508 HERVVGQER
+508 HERVIGQDR
-517 AISALA
+517 AITALA

-528 SRVGLSDSKRPIGS
+528 SRVGLSDPKRPIGS

-626 DVWNILLQILD
+626 DVWNILLQVLD

-659 SNIGSQEIQDAIRSG
+659 SNIGSQEIQDAIRAG
-674 IDPEKAALRALT
+674 RDPEKAALSALT

-697 DEIIPFSGLTEDD
+697 DEIIPFAGLTESD
-710 LLKIV
+710 LLKIIDLM
-715 NLLLSK
+715 LLR
-721 TVMALSERNIH
+721 TVAALAEQSITL
-732 ISFTSE
+732 SFTAE
-738 AKRSLV
+738 AKQSLV
-744 SLGFDP
+744 TLGFDP

-755 PLKRTIQRH
+755 PLRRTIQRH

-769 STAILRGDIKPGDS
+769 STAILRGDVKPGDAI
-783 VTFDVGDTSPFE
+783 TFDIGADRPFHLQ
-795 IQLATKQG
+795 IHNRS

>member
-1 MLENYTDRAKDMMS
+1 MLENYTDRAKDLMS

-29 DTEHLLIAMLEDN
+29 DTEHLLVAMLEDT
-42 DGIVTKI
+42 DGIVTKL
-49 LGHLNTDIGIV
+49 LGHLNTDITAV

-123 SPSSRALATQRV
+123 SASSRALSAQRV

-145 HFRKG
+145 QLRKG
-150 SRSDSP
+150 TRSDSP
-156 ASDTGNSIIGKYT
+156 AADVGNSIIGRYT
-169 RDLTSLAKDG
+169 RDLTALAKAG
-179 RIDPVIGRSEEVD
+179 RIDPVIGRSDEVD

-230 AVPEALRGKTLLTL
+230 AVPDALRGKTLLTL

-266 VDAVRE
+266 VDAVRD

-343 EPSIADTI
+343 EPTIVDTI

-375 AAVVLSSRYITER
+375 AAVLLSSRYITER
-388 FLPDKAIDLVDEASS
+388 FLPDKAIDLVDEAAS
-403 KVRMSLSAIP
+403 KVRMSLSAVP
-413 DDIRQMERSL
+413 VELQHMEKSL
-423 EDLLQRGKDAV
+423 EDLLKRGKDAV
-434 ERMAYEDAAR
+434 DRMAYEEAAR
-444 LRDEEH
+444 LRDEEAA
-450 MLRDA
+450 LRET
-455 YLQRRREWEDTTGV
+455 YSQHRRDWEDTTGA
-469 HRVVGEND
+469 HRIVGEND

-488 PVQRM
+488 PIQRM

-508 HERVVGQER
+508 HERVIGQDR
-517 AISALA
+517 AITALA

-528 SRVGLSDSKRPIGS
+528 SRVGLSDPKRPIGS

-626 DVWNILLQILD
+626 DVWNILLQVLD
-637 DGRLTDGHGR
+637 DGRLTDGQGR

-659 SNIGSQEIQDAIRSG
+659 SNLGSQEIQDAIRSG
-674 IDPEKAALRALT
+674 GDPEKAALRALT
-686 GVIRPELINRI
+686 GIIRPELINRI
-697 DEIIPFSGLTEDD
+697 DEIIPFAGLTEND

-715 NLLLSK
+715 DLLLQRTIS
-721 TVMALSERNIH
+721 ALLERSITL
-732 ISFTSE
+732 SFTPE
-738 AKRSLV
+738 AKQSLV
-744 SLGFDP
+744 TLGFDP

-755 PLKRTIQRH
+755 PLKRTIQRQ
-764 VDNLL
+764 VDNVL
-769 STAILRGDIKPGDS
+769 STAILRGDVKPND
-783 VTFDVGDTSPFE
+783 VVVFDVGADRPFDIH
-795 IQLATKQG
+795 IQNR

>member
-29 DTEHLLIAMLEDN
+29 DTEHLLIAMLEDT
-42 DGIVTKI
+42 DGIITK
-49 LGHLNTDIGIV
+49 LLSHLNTDIAAV

-69 STSRTQSSGGREQQI
+69 STSRTQSNGGREQQI

-91 RILDISESE
+91 RILDIAESE

-123 SPSSRALATQRV
+123 SPSSRALANQRV

-145 HFRKG
+145 QIRKG
-150 SRSDSP
+150 TRSDST
-156 ASDTGNSIIGKYT
+156 AADTGNSILGKYT
-169 RDLTSLAKDG
+169 RDLTALAKDG

-266 VDAVRE
+266 VDAVRD
-272 AAGQIILFIDELH
+272 AAGQIVLFIDELH

-343 EPSIADTI
+343 EPSVDDTI

-357 RPKYEQHHQVKIT
+357 RPKYEEHHQVKIT

-375 AAVVLSSRYITER
+375 AAVLLSSRYITER
-388 FLPDKAIDLVDEASS
+388 FLPDKAIDLVDEAAS
-403 KVRMSLSAIP
+403 KVRMSLSAMP
-413 DDIRQMERSL
+413 DELLKMEKSL
-423 EDLLQRGKDAV
+423 EELLQHGKDAV
-434 ERMAYEDAAR
+434 ERMAYEEAAR

-450 MLRDA
+450 ALRET
-455 YLQRRREWEDTTGV
+455 YLQRRRVWEDTTGV
-469 HRVVGEND
+469 HRVVSEND

-488 PVQRM
+488 PIQRM

-508 HERVVGQER
+508 HERVIGQDR
-517 AISALA
+517 AITALA

-528 SRVGLSDSKRPIGS
+528 SRVGLSDPRRPIGS

-587 LIGAPPGYVGHEDG
+587 LIGAPPGYVGHEEG

-626 DVWNILLQILD
+626 DVWNILLQVLD
-637 DGRLTDGHGR
+637 DGRLTDGQGR
-647 VVSFRNTVILMT
+647 IVSFRNTVILMT
-659 SNIGSQEIQDAIRSG
+659 SNLGSHEIQEAIRSG
-674 IDPEKAALRALT
+674 DDPEKAALRALT
-686 GVIRPELINRI
+686 GIIRPELINRI
-697 DEIIPFSGLTEDD
+697 DEIIPFSGLTESD

-715 NLLLSK
+715 NLLLKRTIS
-721 TVMALSERNIH
+721 ALAERGI
-732 ISFTSE
+732 ILSFTTA
-738 AKRSLV
+738 AKHSLV
-744 SLGFDP
+744 SMGFDP

-755 PLKRTIQRH
+755 PLKRTIQRQ

-769 STAILRGDIKPGDS
+769 STAILRGDVKPGDS
-783 VTFDVGDTSPFE
+783 VLFDVGNDHPFE
-795 IQLATKQG
+795 INVDNK

>member
-1 MLENYTDRAKDMMS
+1 MLENYTDRAKDLMS

-29 DTEHLLIAMLEDN
+29 DTEHLLVAMLEDT
-42 DGIVTKI
+42 DGIVTRL
-49 LGHLNTDIGIV
+49 LGHLNTDITAV

-123 SPSSRALATQRV
+123 SPSSRALIAQRV

-145 HFRKG
+145 QLRKG
-150 SRSDSP
+150 TRSDSP
-156 ASDTGNSIIGKYT
+156 AADVGNSIIGRYT
-169 RDLTSLAKDG
+169 RDLTALAKAG
-179 RIDPVIGRSEEVD
+179 RIDPVIGRSDEVD

-230 AVPEALRGKTLLTL
+230 AVPDALRGKTLLTL

-266 VDAVRE
+266 VDAVRD

-343 EPSIADTI
+343 EPTLNDTI

-375 AAVVLSSRYITER
+375 AAVLLSSRYITER
-388 FLPDKAIDLVDEASS
+388 FLPDKAIDLVDEAAS
-403 KVRMSLSAIP
+403 KVRMSLSAVP
-413 DDIRQMERSL
+413 AELQQMEKSL
-423 EDLLQRGKDAV
+423 EDLLKRGKDAV
-434 ERMAYEDAAR
+434 DRMAYEEAAQ
-444 LRDEEH
+444 LRDEEAA
-450 MLRDA
+450 LRET
-455 YLQRRREWEDTTGV
+455 YSQHRRDWEDTTGA
-469 HRVVGEND
+469 HRIVGEND

-488 PVQRM
+488 PIQRM

-508 HERVVGQER
+508 HERVIGQER
-517 AISALA
+517 AITALA

-528 SRVGLSDSKRPIGS
+528 SRVGLSDPKRPIGS

-626 DVWNILLQILD
+626 DVWNILLQVLD
-637 DGRLTDGHGR
+637 DGRLTDGQGR

-659 SNIGSQEIQDAIRSG
+659 SNLGSQEIQDAIRSG
-674 IDPEKAALRALT
+674 GDPEKAALRALT
-686 GVIRPELINRI
+686 GIIRPELINRI
-697 DEIIPFSGLTEDD
+697 DEIIPFAGLTEND

-715 NLLLSK
+715 DLLLQRTIS
-721 TVMALSERNIH
+721 ALLERSITL
-732 ISFTSE
+732 SFTAE
-738 AKRSLV
+738 AKQSLV
-744 SLGFDP
+744 TLGFDP

-755 PLKRTIQRH
+755 PLKRTIQRQ
-764 VDNLL
+764 VDNVL
-769 STAILRGDIKPGDS
+769 STAILRGDVKPND
-783 VTFDVGDTSPFE
+783 VVVFDVGADRPFE
-795 IQLATKQG
+795 IRIQNR

>member
-1 MLENYTDRAKDMMS
+1 MLENYTDRAKDLMS

-29 DTEHLLIAMLEDN
+29 DTEHLLVAMLEDT
-42 DGIVTKI
+42 DGIVTKL
-49 LGHLNTDIGIV
+49 LGHLNTDITAV

-123 SPSSRALATQRV
+123 SPSSRTLIAQRV

-145 HFRKG
+145 QLRKG
-150 SRSDSP
+150 TRSDSP
-156 ASDTGNSIIGKYT
+156 AADVGNSIIGRYT
-169 RDLTSLAKDG
+169 RDLTALAKAG
-179 RIDPVIGRSEEVD
+179 RIDPVIGRSDEVD

-230 AVPEALRGKTLLTL
+230 AVPDALRGKTLLTL

-266 VDAVRE
+266 VDAVRD

-343 EPSIADTI
+343 EPTLDDTI

-375 AAVVLSSRYITER
+375 AAVLLSSRYITER
-388 FLPDKAIDLVDEASS
+388 FLPDKAIDLVDEAAS
-403 KVRMSLSAIP
+403 KVRMSLSAVP
-413 DDIRQMERSL
+413 VELQQMEKSL
-423 EDLLQRGKDAV
+423 EDLLKRGKDAV
-434 ERMAYEDAAR
+434 DRMAYEEAAQ
-444 LRDEEH
+444 LRDEEAA
-450 MLRDA
+450 LRET
-455 YLQRRREWEDTTGV
+455 YSQHRRDWEDTTGA
-469 HRVVGEND
+469 HRIVGEND

-488 PVQRM
+488 PIQRM

-508 HERVVGQER
+508 HERVIGQER
-517 AISALA
+517 AITALA

-528 SRVGLSDSKRPIGS
+528 SRVGLSDPKRPIGS

-579 MEKHSVAR
+579 MEKHSVSR

-626 DVWNILLQILD
+626 DVWNILLQVLD
-637 DGRLTDGHGR
+637 DGRLTDGQGR

-659 SNIGSQEIQDAIRSG
+659 SNLGSQEIQDAIRSG
-674 IDPEKAALRALT
+674 GDPEKAALRALT
-686 GVIRPELINRI
+686 GIIRPELINRI
-697 DEIIPFSGLTEDD
+697 DEIIPFAGLTEND

-715 NLLLSK
+715 DLLLQRTIS
-721 TVMALSERNIH
+721 ALLERSITL
-732 ISFTSE
+732 SFTAE
-738 AKRSLV
+738 AKQSLV
-744 SLGFDP
+744 TLGFDP

-755 PLKRTIQRH
+755 PLKRTIQRQ
-764 VDNLL
+764 VDNVL
-769 STAILRGDIKPGDS
+769 STAILRGDVKPND
-783 VTFDVGDTSPFE
+783 VVVFDVGGDRPFE
-795 IQLATKQG
+795 IRIQNR

>member
-1 MLENYTDRAKDMMS
+1 MLENYTDRAKDLMS

-29 DTEHLLIAMLEDN
+29 DTEHLLVAMFEDT
-42 DGIVTKI
+42 DGIVTKL
-49 LGHLNTDIGIV
+49 LGHLNTDITAV

-91 RILDISESE
+91 RILDIAESE

-123 SPSSRALATQRV
+123 SPSSRALVAQRV

-145 HFRKG
+145 QLRKG
-150 SRSDSP
+150 TRSDSP
-156 ASDTGNSIIGKYT
+156 AADTGNSIIGRYT
-169 RDLTSLAKDG
+169 RDLTALAKDG

-230 AVPEALRGKTLLTL
+230 AVPDALRGKTLLTL

-266 VDAVRE
+266 VDAVRD

-343 EPSIADTI
+343 EPTIVDTI

-375 AAVVLSSRYITER
+375 AAVLLSSRYITDR
-388 FLPDKAIDLVDEASS
+388 FLPDKAIDLVDEAAS
-403 KVRMSLSAIP
+403 KVRMSLSAVPIELQ
-413 DDIRQMERSL
+413 QMEKSL
-423 EDLLQRGKDAV
+423 EDLLKRGKDAV
-434 ERMAYEDAAR
+434 DRMAYEEAAQ
-444 LRDEEH
+444 LRDEESA
-450 MLRDA
+450 LRET
-455 YLQRRREWEDTTGV
+455 YSKRRREWEDTTGV
-469 HRVVGEND
+469 HRIVGEND

-488 PVQRM
+488 PIQRM

-508 HERVVGQER
+508 HERVIGQDR
-517 AISALA
+517 AITALA

-528 SRVGLSDSKRPIGS
+528 SRVGLSDPKRPIGS

-626 DVWNILLQILD
+626 DVWNILLQVLD

-659 SNIGSQEIQDAIRSG
+659 SNIGSQEIQDAIRAG
-674 IDPEKAALRALT
+674 RDPEKAALSALT

-697 DEIIPFSGLTEDD
+697 DEIIPFAGLTEND

-715 NLLLSK
+715 DLLLLR
-721 TVMALSERNIH
+721 TVAALAERSITL
-732 ISFTSE
+732 SFTAE
-738 AKRSLV
+738 AKQSLV
-744 SLGFDP
+744 TLGFDP

-755 PLKRTIQRH
+755 PLRRTIQRH

-769 STAILRGDIKPGDS
+769 STAILRGDVKPGDA
-783 VTFDVGDTSPFE
+783 VTFDVGTEKPFHLQ
-795 IQLATKQG
+795 IHNRS

>member
-1 MLENYTDRAKDMMS
+1 MLENYTDRAKDLMS

-29 DTEHLLIAMLEDN
+29 DTEHLLVAMLEDT
-42 DGIVTKI
+42 DGIVTKL
-49 LGHLNTDIGIV
+49 LGHLNTDITAV

-91 RILDISESE
+91 RILDIAESE

-123 SPSSRALATQRV
+123 SPSSRALIAQRV

-145 HFRKG
+145 QLRKG
-150 SRSDSP
+150 TRSDSP
-156 ASDTGNSIIGKYT
+156 AADVGNSIIGRYT
-169 RDLTSLAKDG
+169 RDLTALAKAG
-179 RIDPVIGRSEEVD
+179 RIDPVIGRGDEVD

-230 AVPEALRGKTLLTL
+230 AVPDALRGKTLLTL

-266 VDAVRE
+266 VDAVRD

-343 EPSIADTI
+343 EPTLDDTI

-375 AAVVLSSRYITER
+375 AAVLLSSRYITER
-388 FLPDKAIDLVDEASS
+388 FLPDKAIDLVDEAAS
-403 KVRMSLSAIP
+403 KVRMSLSAVP
-413 DDIRQMERSL
+413 VELQQMEKSL
-423 EDLLQRGKDAV
+423 EDLLKRGKDAV
-434 ERMAYEDAAR
+434 DRLAYEEAAQ
-444 LRDEEH
+444 LRDEQSA
-450 MLRDA
+450 LRET
-455 YLQRRREWEDTTGV
+455 YSQHRRDWEDSTGANKI
-469 HRVVGEND
+469 VGEND

-488 PVQRM
+488 PIQRM
-493 LEEEAAKLLHLEDRL
+493 LEEEAAKLLHLEERL
-508 HERVVGQER
+508 HERIIGQNR
-517 AISALA
+517 AITALA

-528 SRVGLSDSKRPIGS
+528 SRVGLSDPKRPIGS

-579 MEKHSVAR
+579 MEKHSVSR

-626 DVWNILLQILD
+626 DVWNILLQVLD
-637 DGRLTDGHGR
+637 DGRLTDGQGR

-659 SNIGSQEIQDAIRSG
+659 SNLGSQEIQDAIRSG
-674 IDPEKAALRALT
+674 GDPEKAALRALT
-686 GVIRPELINRI
+686 GIIRPELINRI
-697 DEIIPFSGLTEDD
+697 DEIIPFAGLTEND

-715 NLLLSK
+715 DLLLQRTIS
-721 TVMALSERNIH
+721 ALMERSITL
-732 ISFTSE
+732 SFTAE
-738 AKRSLV
+738 AKQSLV
-744 SLGFDP
+744 TLGFDP

-755 PLKRTIQRH
+755 PLKRTIQRQ
-764 VDNLL
+764 VDNVL
-769 STAILRGDIKPGDS
+769 STAILRGDVKPND
-783 VTFDVGDTSPFE
+783 VVVFDVGADRPFE
-795 IQLATKQG
+795 IRIQNR

>member
-1 MLENYTDRAKDMMS
+1 MLENYTDRAKDLMS

-29 DTEHLLIAMLEDN
+29 DTEHLLVAMLEDT
-42 DGIVTKI
+42 DGIVTRL
-49 LGHLNTDIGIV
+49 LGHLNTDITAV

-123 SPSSRALATQRV
+123 SPSSRALIAQRV

-145 HFRKG
+145 QLRKG
-150 SRSDSP
+150 TRSDSP
-156 ASDTGNSIIGKYT
+156 AADVGNSIIGRYT
-169 RDLTSLAKDG
+169 RDLTALAKAG
-179 RIDPVIGRSEEVD
+179 RIDPVIGRSDEVD

-230 AVPEALRGKTLLTL
+230 AVPDALRGKTLLTL

-266 VDAVRE
+266 VDAVRD

-343 EPSIADTI
+343 EPTLDDTI

-370 DEAIK
+370 DDAIK
-375 AAVVLSSRYITER
+375 AAVLLSSRYITER
-388 FLPDKAIDLVDEASS
+388 FLPDKAIDLVDEAAS
-403 KVRMSLSAIP
+403 KVRMSLSAVP
-413 DDIRQMERSL
+413 VELQQMEKSL
-423 EDLLQRGKDAV
+423 EDLLKRGKDAV
-434 ERMAYEDAAR
+434 DRMAYEEAAQ
-444 LRDEEH
+444 LRDEEAA
-450 MLRDA
+450 LRET
-455 YLQRRREWEDTTGV
+455 YSQHRRDWEDSTGANKI
-469 HRVVGEND
+469 VGEND

-488 PVQRM
+488 PIQRM

-508 HERVVGQER
+508 HERVIGQER
-517 AISALA
+517 AITALA

-528 SRVGLSDSKRPIGS
+528 SRVGLSDPKRPIGS

-579 MEKHSVAR
+579 MEKHSVSR

-626 DVWNILLQILD
+626 DVWNILLQVLD
-637 DGRLTDGHGR
+637 DGRLTDGQGR

-659 SNIGSQEIQDAIRSG
+659 SNLGSQEIQDAIRSG
-674 IDPEKAALRALT
+674 GDPEKAALRALT
-686 GVIRPELINRI
+686 GIIRPELINRI
-697 DEIIPFSGLTEDD
+697 DEIIPFAGLTEND

-715 NLLLSK
+715 DLLLQRTIS
-721 TVMALSERNIH
+721 ALLERSVTL
-732 ISFTSE
+732 SFTAE
-738 AKRSLV
+738 AKQSLV
-744 SLGFDP
+744 TLGFDP

-755 PLKRTIQRH
+755 PLKRTIQRQ
-764 VDNLL
+764 VDNVL
-769 STAILRGDIKPGDS
+769 STAILRGDVKPND
-783 VTFDVGDTSPFE
+783 VVVFDVGGDRPFE
-795 IQLATKQG
+795 IRIQNR

>member
-1 MLENYTDRAKDMMS
+1 MLENYTDRAKDLMS

-29 DTEHLLIAMLEDN
+29 DTEHLLVAMLEDT
-42 DGIVTKI
+42 DGIVTKL
-49 LGHLNTDIGIV
+49 LGHLNTDITAV

-123 SPSSRALATQRV
+123 SASSRALSAQRV
-135 DIERVYQALA
+135 DLERVYQALA
-145 HFRKG
+145 QLRKG
-150 SRSDSP
+150 TRSDSP
-156 ASDTGNSIIGKYT
+156 AADVGNSIIGRYT
-169 RDLTSLAKDG
+169 RDLTALAKAG
-179 RIDPVIGRSEEVD
+179 RIDPVIGRSDEVD

-230 AVPEALRGKTLLTL
+230 AVPDALRGKTLLTL

-266 VDAVRE
+266 VDAVRD

-343 EPSIADTI
+343 EPTIVDTI

-375 AAVVLSSRYITER
+375 AAVLLSSRYITER
-388 FLPDKAIDLVDEASS
+388 FLPDKAIDLVDEAAS
-403 KVRMSLSAIP
+403 KVRMSLSAVP
-413 DDIRQMERSL
+413 VELQQMEKSL
-423 EDLLQRGKDAV
+423 EDLLKRGKDAV
-434 ERMAYEDAAR
+434 DRMAYEEAAR
-444 LRDEEH
+444 LRDEEAA
-450 MLRDA
+450 LRET
-455 YLQRRREWEDTTGV
+455 YSQHRRDWEDTTGA
-469 HRVVGEND
+469 HRIVGEND

-488 PVQRM
+488 PIQRM

-508 HERVVGQER
+508 HERVIGQER
-517 AISALA
+517 AITALA

-528 SRVGLSDSKRPIGS
+528 SRVGLSDPKRPIGS

-626 DVWNILLQILD
+626 DVWNILLQVLD
-637 DGRLTDGHGR
+637 DGRLTDGQGR

-659 SNIGSQEIQDAIRSG
+659 SNLGSQEIQDAIRSG
-674 IDPEKAALRALT
+674 GDPEKAALRALT
-686 GVIRPELINRI
+686 GIIRPELINRI
-697 DEIIPFSGLTEDD
+697 DEIIPFAGLTEND

-715 NLLLSK
+715 DLLLQRTIS
-721 TVMALSERNIH
+721 ALLERSITL
-732 ISFTSE
+732 SFTAE
-738 AKRSLV
+738 AKQSLV
-744 SLGFDP
+744 TLGFDP

-755 PLKRTIQRH
+755 PLKRTIQRQ
-764 VDNLL
+764 VDNVL
-769 STAILRGDIKPGDS
+769 STAILRGDVKPND
-783 VTFDVGDTSPFE
+783 VVVFDVGADRPFDIH
-795 IQLATKQG
+795 IQNR

>member
-1 MLENYTDRAKDMMS
+1 MLENYTDRAKDLMS

-29 DTEHLLIAMLEDN
+29 DTEHLLVAMLEDT
-42 DGIVTKI
+42 DGIVTKL
-49 LGHLNTDIGIV
+49 LGHLNTDITAV

-123 SPSSRALATQRV
+123 SASSRALIAQRV

-145 HFRKG
+145 QLRKG
-150 SRSDSP
+150 TRSDSP
-156 ASDTGNSIIGKYT
+156 AADVGNSIIGRYT
-169 RDLTSLAKDG
+169 RDLTALAKAG
-179 RIDPVIGRSEEVD
+179 RIDPVIGRSDEVD

-230 AVPEALRGKTLLTL
+230 AVPDALRGKTLLTL

-266 VDAVRE
+266 VDAVRD

-343 EPSIADTI
+343 EPTIDDTI

-370 DEAIK
+370 AEAIK
-375 AAVVLSSRYITER
+375 AAVLLSSRYITER
-388 FLPDKAIDLVDEASS
+388 FLPDKAIDLVDEAAS
-403 KVRMSLSAIP
+403 KVRMSLSAVP
-413 DDIRQMERSL
+413 VELQQMEKSL
-423 EDLLQRGKDAV
+423 EDLLKRGKDAV
-434 ERMAYEDAAR
+434 DRMAYEEAAQ
-444 LRDEEH
+444 LRDEEAA
-450 MLRDA
+450 LRET
-455 YLQRRREWEDTTGV
+455 YSQHRRDWEDTTGA
-469 HRVVGEND
+469 HRIVGEND

-488 PVQRM
+488 PIQRM

-508 HERVVGQER
+508 HERVIGQER
-517 AISALA
+517 AITALA

-528 SRVGLSDSKRPIGS
+528 SRVGLSDPKRPIG
-542 FLFLGPTG
+542 
-550 VGKTEVAKG
+550 
-559 LAELLFDD
+559 
-567 EGALVRVDMSEY
+567 
-579 MEKHSVAR
+579 
-587 LIGAPPGYVGHEDG
+587 
-601 GQLTEAVRKRPYR
+601 
-614 VVLLDEIEKAHP
+614 
-626 DVWNILLQILD
+626 
-637 DGRLTDGHGR
+637 
-647 VVSFRNTVILMT
+647 
-659 SNIGSQEIQDAIRSG
+659 
-674 IDPEKAALRALT
+674 
-686 GVIRPELINRI
+686 
-697 DEIIPFSGLTEDD
+697 
-710 LLKIV
+710 
-715 NLLLSK
+715 
-721 TVMALSERNIH
+721 
-732 ISFTSE
+732 
-738 AKRSLV
+738 
-744 SLGFDP
+744 
-750 VYGAR
+750 
-755 PLKRTIQRH
+755 
-764 VDNLL
+764 
-769 STAILRGDIKPGDS
+769 
-783 VTFDVGDTSPFE
+783 
-795 IQLATKQG
+795 

>member
-1 MLENYTDRAKDMMS
+1 MLENYTDRAKDLMS

-29 DTEHLLIAMLEDN
+29 DTEHLLVAMLEDT
-42 DGIVTKI
+42 DGIVTKL
-49 LGHLNTDIGIV
+49 LGHLNTDVTAV

-91 RILDISESE
+91 RILDIAESE

-123 SPSSRALATQRV
+123 SPSSRALVAQRV

-145 HFRKG
+145 QLRKG
-150 SRSDSP
+150 TRADSP
-156 ASDTGNSIIGKYT
+156 AADTGNSIIGRYT
-169 RDLTSLAKDG
+169 RDLTTLAKDG

-230 AVPEALRGKTLLTL
+230 AVPDALRGKTLLTL

-266 VDAVRE
+266 VDAVRD

-343 EPSIADTI
+343 EPTIVDTI

-357 RPKYEQHHQVKIT
+357 RPKYEQHHHVKIT

-375 AAVVLSSRYITER
+375 AAVLLSSRYITDR
-388 FLPDKAIDLVDEASS
+388 FLPDKAIDLVDEAAS
-403 KVRMSLSAIP
+403 KVRMSLSAVP
-413 DDIRQMERSL
+413 VELQQMEKSL
-423 EDLLQRGKDAV
+423 EDLLKRGKDAV
-434 ERMAYEDAAR
+434 DRMAYEEAAQ
-444 LRDEEH
+444 LRDEESA
-450 MLRDA
+450 LRET
-455 YLQRRREWEDTTGV
+455 YSKRRREWEDTTGLN
-469 HRVVGEND
+469 RIVGEND

-488 PVQRM
+488 PIQRM
-493 LEEEAAKLLHLEDRL
+493 LEEEVAKLLHLEDRL
-508 HERVVGQER
+508 HERVIGQER
-517 AISALA
+517 AITALA

-528 SRVGLSDSKRPIGS
+528 SRVGLSDPKRPIGS

-587 LIGAPPGYVGHEDG
+587 LIGAPPGYVGHEEG

-626 DVWNILLQILD
+626 DVWNVLLQVLD

-659 SNIGSQEIQDAIRSG
+659 SNIGSQEIQDAIRAG
-674 IDPEKAALRALT
+674 RDPEKAALSALT
-686 GVIRPELINRI
+686 GIIRPELINRI
-697 DEIIPFSGLTEDD
+697 DEIIPFAGLTEND

-715 NLLLSK
+715 DLLLLR
-721 TVMALSERNIH
+721 TVAALAERSITL
-732 ISFTSE
+732 SFTAE
-738 AKRSLV
+738 AKQSLV
-744 SLGFDP
+744 TLGFDP

-755 PLKRTIQRH
+755 PLKRTIQRQ
-764 VDNLL
+764 VDNVL
-769 STAILRGDIKPGDS
+769 STAILRGDVKPND
-783 VTFDVGDTSPFE
+783 VIVFDVGTDRPFDIH
-795 IQLATKQG
+795 IQNR

>member
-29 DTEHLLIAMLEDN
+29 DTEHLLIAMLEDT
-42 DGIVTKI
+42 DGIITKI
-49 LGHLNTDIGIV
+49 LSHLHTDIVAV

-91 RILDISESE
+91 RILDIAESE

-115 IAIIKEGD
+115 IAIMKEGD
-123 SPSSRALATQRV
+123 SPSSRALTNQRV

-145 HFRKG
+145 QIRKG
-150 SRSDSP
+150 SRSDSTAADP
-156 ASDTGNSIIGKYT
+156 GNSILGKYT
-169 RDLTSLAKDG
+169 RDLTALAKEG
-179 RIDPVIGRSEEVD
+179 RIDPVIGRNEEVD

-266 VDAVRE
+266 VDAVRD
-272 AAGQIILFIDELH
+272 AAGQVVLFIDELH

-343 EPSIADTI
+343 EPSVDDTI
-351 AIIEGL
+351 AIIQGL

-375 AAVVLSSRYITER
+375 AAVLLSSRYITER
-388 FLPDKAIDLVDEASS
+388 FLPDKAIDLVDEAAS
-403 KVRMSLSAIP
+403 KVRMSLSAMP
-413 DDIRQMERSL
+413 DELLQMEKSL
-423 EDLLQRGKDAV
+423 DDLLQRGKDAV
-434 ERMAYEDAAR
+434 DRMAYEDAAK

-450 MLRDA
+450 ALREN
-455 YLQRRREWEDTTGV
+455 YLQRRRIWEDTTGV
-469 HRVVGEND
+469 HRIVGEND

-488 PVQRM
+488 PIQRM

-508 HERVVGQER
+508 HERVIGQDR

-528 SRVGLSDSKRPIGS
+528 SRVGLSDPRRPIGS

-567 EGALVRVDMSEY
+567 GGALVRVDMSEY

-587 LIGAPPGYVGHEDG
+587 LIGAPPGYVGHEEG

-626 DVWNILLQILD
+626 DVWNILLQVLD
-637 DGRLTDGHGR
+637 DGRLTDGQGR
-647 VVSFRNTVILMT
+647 IVSFRNTVILMT
-659 SNIGSQEIQDAIRSG
+659 SNLGSHEIQEAIKSG
-674 IDPEKAALRALT
+674 DDPEKAALRALT
-686 GVIRPELINRI
+686 GIIRPELINRI
-697 DEIIPFSGLTEDD
+697 DEIIPFAGLTEAD

-715 NLLLSK
+715 DLLLSR
-721 TVMALSERNIH
+721 TVAALAERKITL
-732 ISFTSE
+732 SFTSA
-738 AKRSLV
+738 AKHSLV
-744 SLGFDP
+744 SMGFDP

-755 PLKRTIQRH
+755 PLKRTIQRQ

-769 STAILRGDIKPGDS
+769 STAILRGDVKPGDD
-783 VTFDVGDTSPFE
+783 VLFDVGTDRLFE
-795 IQLATKQG
+795 ITRNNN